1 MSYVSK
7 LDKDMNTRIPK
18 EIIESAGLKPGIEI
32 IWMFDED
39 TRQILLM
46 EKPENF
52 AKALRGMGKEMW
64 EKVEVNEYIQEER
77 NTWE

>member
-1 MSYVSK
+1 MSCVSK
-7 LDKDMNTRIPK
+7 LDKDMNIRIPK
-18 EIIESAGLKPGIEI
+18 EIIEMSGLKPGAEI
-32 IWMFDED
+32 IWMFDEE

-64 EKVEVNEYIQEER
+64 QKVEVNDYIQEER
-77 NTWE
+77 NSWE